1 MPMKNL
7 YLILNIGSI
16 IIPFIFSFHPKLK
29 FNREFKAAWLAI
41 FIVAVGFI
49 VWDMY
54 FTQIG
59 VWGFNPKYHTGIE
72 FNHLPLEE
80 MLFFIC
86 IPFSCLFTYHCLNVL
101 VNNDI
106 FLVGEKYASYS
117 LLVFLSIT
125 AFFSY
130 GKLYTFYTF
139 SGLVICIVIIKYLL
153 KAKWL
158 SRFYFAYMVLLIP
171 FTIVNGILTGTGIPE
186 PVVWYNNSENLAI
199 RFLTIPIEDIFY
211 GMMLILLNVAV
222 FEYLKKVFKNTEVK
236 SNNSLD

>member
-1 MPMKNL
+1 MKNL

-16 IIPFIFSFHPKLK
+16 IIPFLFSFHPKLK
-29 FNREFKAAWLAI
+29 FNKQFKAAWLAI
-41 FIVAVGFI
+41 LSIATGFI

-59 VWGFNPKYHTGIE
+59 VWGFNPRYHSGIE

-86 IPFSCLFTYHCLNVL
+86 IPFSCLYTYHCLNVL
-101 VNNDI
+101 ISNDHFAI
-106 FLVGEKYASYS
+106 AEKYIS
-117 LLVFLSIT
+117 LVLMAFLFIT
-125 AFFSY
+125 ALISY
-130 GKLYTFYTF
+130 EKLYTFYTF
-139 SGLVICIVIIKYLL
+139 SALLLCIFLLKYLV
-153 KAKWL
+153 KVKWL

-171 FTIVNGILTGTGIPE
+171 FTIVNGILTGTGLPE

-211 GMMLILLNVAV
+211 GMLLILLNVAV
-222 FEYLKKVFKNTEVK
+222 FESLKRVFNKHVSPE
-236 SNNSLD
+236 SLQN

>member
-1 MPMKNL
+1 MKNL

-29 FNREFKAAWLAI
+29 FHKEFKSVWLAI
-41 FIVAVGFI
+41 FTVATGFI

-80 MLFFIC
+80 ILFFIC
-86 IPFSCLFTYHCLNVL
+86 IPFSCLFTYHCLSVL
-101 VNNDI
+101 VNKDI

-117 LLVFLSIT
+117 LMVFLTIV

-139 SGLVICIVIIKYLL
+139 TGLVLCIVMLRFVL
-153 KAKWL
+153 KVTWL

-222 FEYLKKVFKNTEVK
+222 FEYLKKVFKKTEIE
-236 SNNSLD
+236 SINSSA

>member
-1 MPMKNL
+1 MKNL

-16 IIPFIFSFHPKLK
+16 IIPFLFSFHPKLK
-29 FNREFKAAWLAI
+29 FNKQFKAAWLAI
-41 FIVAVGFI
+41 LSIATGFI

-59 VWGFNPKYHTGIE
+59 VWGFNPSYHSGIE

-86 IPFSCLFTYHCLNVL
+86 IPFSCLYTYHCLNVL
-101 VNNDI
+101 ISKDYFAI
-106 FLVGEKYASYS
+106 AEKYISFV
-117 LLVFLSIT
+117 LMVFLFIT
-125 AFFSY
+125 ALISY
-130 GKLYTFYTF
+130 EKLYTFYTF
-139 SGLVICIVIIKYLL
+139 TALLLCIVLLKYLV
-153 KAKWL
+153 KVNWL

-171 FTIVNGILTGTGIPE
+171 FTIVNGILTGTGLPE

-211 GMMLILLNVAV
+211 GMLLILLNVAV
-222 FEYLKKVFKNTEVK
+222 FESLKRVFNQHLSAEAGQ
-236 SNNSLD
+236 N

>member
-1 MPMKNL
+1 MKNL

-16 IIPFIFSFHPKLK
+16 IIPFLFSFHPKLK
-29 FNREFKAAWLAI
+29 FNKQFKAAWLAI
-41 FIVAVGFI
+41 LSIATGFI

-59 VWGFNPKYHTGIE
+59 VWGFNPRYHSGIE

-86 IPFSCLFTYHCLNVL
+86 IPFSCLYTYHCLNVL
-101 VNNDI
+101 ISNDYFAI
-106 FLVGEKYASYS
+106 AEKYISFVLMA
-117 LLVFLSIT
+117 FLFIT
-125 AFFSY
+125 ALISY
-130 GKLYTFYTF
+130 EKLYTFYTF
-139 SGLVICIVIIKYLL
+139 TALLLCIVLLKYLV
-153 KAKWL
+153 KVNWL

-171 FTIVNGILTGTGIPE
+171 FTIVNGILTGTGLPE

-211 GMMLILLNVAV
+211 GMLLILLNVAGFESLKRV
-222 FEYLKKVFKNTEVK
+222 FNQHLSAEAGQN
-236 SNNSLD
+236 